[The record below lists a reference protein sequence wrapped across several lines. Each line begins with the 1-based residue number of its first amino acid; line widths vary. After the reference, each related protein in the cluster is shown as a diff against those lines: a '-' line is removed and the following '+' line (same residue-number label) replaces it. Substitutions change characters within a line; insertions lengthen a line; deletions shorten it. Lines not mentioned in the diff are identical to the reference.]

1 MGGGLRMTTE
11 LEDWLKA
18 LRLERY
24 LQAFLDHEVE
34 LDDLPSLGEADLR
47 ELGLPLGPRRRI
59 LRALREGDVDGA
71 AASASGADEL
81 RQLTVLF
88 CDLVGSTE
96 LSRRMEPED
105 YRDLMAAY
113 VETISACVTARGGEL
128 GSIYGDGALAYFGWP
143 AASEDQAE
151 RAVLAALD
159 LAEAVSGLGAPGQ
172 ALAARIGVAT
182 GSVVV
187 GDLIGEARALAGETP
202 NLAARLQSA
211 AEPGGV
217 IVDGAT
223 RGLIRRGFHCE
234 GPRAVTLRGFGEPV
248 EAWVV
253 RGAAAPED
261 RGGASRRTAMVG
273 RSRELD
279 RLSAIWREVRRSG
292 SAAVVQ
298 VTGEPGIGKT
308 RLAAEF
314 VRRGGRGAS
323 RLRYYGSEQHRSTPL
338 HPVIRQIEHAAGLDR
353 REPEPTRRAKL
364 EAALG
369 RAGSEPEDLAIVAE
383 LLGLGGARIGTLT
396 RDLTPQ
402 RRRRLIFEILGRMP
416 EALAA
421 ARPLLMLVE
430 DGHWLDPTSRELLD
444 HVVSRVAGS
453 PVMVLVTSRTRV
465 ALSRTDEELA
475 LRPLS
480 PADSLAL
487 ARAVLG
493 GAGAPAA
500 RLAAVAG
507 RSDGVPLFIEEL
519 AGSSVAADAA
529 GMPTTLQV
537 SLLARLDRCGPTAR
551 GIVQAGAVI
560 GREFDRTILAA
571 ATAVEPSALR
581 SGLDEA
587 VASGLLQRTGAQEA
601 ERYKFRHALLC
612 DAAYA
617 TLLRDDRKRLHREVA
632 SALERAGPR
641 DPGTLDLLGRHLAA
655 SGQFERAVRTIKIA
669 ARRSIANGAFVE
681 GEEQLRRA
689 LEHLTKLPP
698 GPARDQQEANLR
710 NALGAVL
717 TGRYGFTA
725 RPTIEA
731 FERART
737 LAEGIDDSGEMLRA
751 LWSLGT
757 ANLVA
762 GRHRA
767 VSRMVEEAEPIVE
780 ANGHLDARLA
790 ITVVKG
796 VVALHAG
803 RTRDAVRHLEETLA
817 LDSRPENDRDR
828 ALWYGQSPRVEALG
842 NLALCL
848 TLAGDPARASA
859 LSEASLA
866 EARRL
871 SYAPVR
877 LHALGLACQRHWL
890 TGDHDGFARLAEELD
905 ALAEAQDTPHWRL
918 LGRIYRAMAIAE
930 SPGPADIAGRL
941 EDFEAAVTDYERSGA
956 GLELPLFRLAL
967 ARTCAFFGRAALA
980 RGHVTEV
987 LESRVNGGPTWLT
1000 PLALR
1005 ELGELHRA
1013 DGDLVAARET
1023 LEQAIAAAGRHEAPF
1038 FACRAALSLSVV
1050 LAEMGRTAESRLTAR
1065 NYASVESAAMM
1076 LGLGPA
1082 AAS

>member
-1 MGGGLRMTTE
+1 MTSE
-11 LEDWLKA
+11 LADWLKA

-24 LQAFLDHEVE
+24 LPTFLDHEVE

-59 LRALREGDVDGA
+59 LRALRAGGVEA
-71 AASASGADEL
+71 ETASTPGADEL

-88 CDLVGSTE
+88 CDLVGSTL

-113 VETISACVTARGGEL
+113 VETISDCVTSRGGEL

-159 LAEAVSGLGAPGQ
+159 LSDAVAGLGAPGE

-187 GDLIGEARALAGETP
+187 GDLVGEARALAGETP

-217 IVDGAT
+217 IVDAAT
-223 RGLIRRGFHCE
+223 RGLIRRAFRCE

-248 EAWVV
+248 EAWFV
-253 RGAAAPED
+253 RGASAPGE
-261 RGGASRRTAMVG
+261 RGGEASSRAAMIG

-279 RLSAIWREVRRSG
+279 RLRAIWRDVRRSG

-314 VRRGGRGAS
+314 VRRAGRGAS
-323 RLRYYGSEQHRSTPL
+323 RLRYYASEQHRSTPL
-338 HPVIRQIEHAAGLDR
+338 HPVIRQIEHAAGLDP
-353 REPEPTRRAKL
+353 REPEEKRRAKL
-364 EAALG
+364 QAALG
-369 RAGSEPEDLAIVAE
+369 RACSSPEDLEIVSE
-383 LLGLGGARIGTLT
+383 LLGLGGARTGTLT

-402 RRRRLIFEILGRMP
+402 RRRRLIFDILGRMP

-444 HVVSRVAGS
+444 HVASRVAGS

-465 ALSRTDEELA
+465 DLSRTDEELA

-480 PADSLAL
+480 RTDALAL

-493 GAGAPAA
+493 GTDAPAA

-519 AGSSVAADAA
+519 AGSSVAEGAA

-560 GREFDRTILAA
+560 GREFDRSLLAA
-571 ATAVEPSALR
+571 AVPVEPSTLR
-581 SGLDEA
+581 KGVDEA
-587 VASGLLQRTGAQEA
+587 VASGLLQRTGAPDA

-632 SALERAGPR
+632 AALERAGPR

-689 LEHLTKLPP
+689 LEHLMKLPP

-757 ANLVA
+757 ANLFA

-796 VVALHAG
+796 MVALHAG
-803 RTRDAVRHLEETLA
+803 RTREAVRHLEETLA

-866 EARRL
+866 EAERL

-877 LHALGLACQRHWL
+877 LHALGIACQRHWL
-890 TGDHDGFARLAEELD
+890 TGEHDVFARLVEEFD
-905 ALAEAQDTPHWRL
+905 GLAEAQDTPHWRL
-918 LGRIYRAMAIAE
+918 LGRIYRAMAVAE
-930 SPGPADIAGRL
+930 SPGSADISGRL
-941 EDFEAAVTDYERSGA
+941 EDFEAAVSDYERSGA

-967 ARTCAFFGRAALA
+967 ARTCAFFGRAAMA
-980 RGHVTEV
+980 RGHAAEV
-987 LESRVNGGPTWLT
+987 LESRIGGGPTWLT

-1023 LEQAIAAAGRHEAPF
+1023 LERAIAAAGRHEAPL

-1076 LGLGPA
+1076 LGLSPA
-1082 AAS
+1082 VAS